1 MNKRIKKKRRHLN
14 DMIIGDHRYS
24 AKIREYLV
32 KRNLIEFRLMPV
44 LYLNNHLICQKN
56 NLKRALRYLY
66 INRPGKGLSFTY
78 RHSPY
83 SRIISDTSTKRNVIP
98 GGRTMRYGSNYICV
112 FGGDD
117 KDGN

>member
-1 MNKRIKKKRRHLN
+1 MNKRIKKKRRRLN

-32 KRNLIEFRLMPV
+32 KRNLIELRLLPV

-66 INRPGKGLSFTY
+66 INRSEKGPIFTY
-78 RHSPY
+78 KYSPY

-98 GGRTMRYGSNYICV
+98 GGRTMRYNESNYIC
-112 FGGDD
+112 FC
-117 KDGN
+117 